1 MKKKIYHI
9 LLLVPLL
16 FSVLVLTGCKVMMPS
31 DYKKVKD
38 FIIEDCSK
46 LNLHGKV
53 TITDL
58 HWTALESPT
67 YHVSYIY
74 SEKTYDGQTI
84 KLEEKDRT
92 IHENKSPNSY
102 GSNLNLLFEYKDV
115 FVKQKSLKKEGE
127 KIKNQLNK
135 QSLGLSISSCSFDAT
150 NFEFTEKEKILD
162 SIASE
167 NLKEVKKDFAGYYQ
181 IPYQTLID
189 EELVDMTIN
198 IDDSES
204 VELQDVKNATEKLDA
219 RDLPNGNYRFFYSTD
234 YASISYSFKVENGE
248 VVISVR

>member
-1 MKKKIYHI
+1 M
-9 LLLVPLL
+9 
-16 FSVLVLTGCKVMMPS
+16 
-31 DYKKVKD
+31 
-38 FIIEDCSK
+38 
-46 LNLHGKV
+46 
-53 TITDL
+53 
-58 HWTALESPT
+58 
-67 YHVSYIY
+67 SYIY
-74 SEKTYDGQTI
+74 SEETYDGQTI

-135 QSLGLSISSCSFDAT
+135 QSLGFSISSCSFDAT

-167 NLKEVKKDFAGYYQ
+167 NLKEGKKDFAGYYQ

-189 EELVDMTIN
+189 EELVDITIN
-198 IDDSES
+198 IDDTES

>member
-1 MKKKIYHI
+1 M
-9 LLLVPLL
+9 VPLL

-115 FVKQKSLKKEGE
+115 LSSRNLSKKRGE
-127 KIKNQLNK
+127 KN
-135 QSLGLSISSCSFDAT
+135 
-150 NFEFTEKEKILD
+150 
-162 SIASE
+162 
-167 NLKEVKKDFAGYYQ
+167 
-181 IPYQTLID
+181 
-189 EELVDMTIN
+189 
-198 IDDSES
+198 
-204 VELQDVKNATEKLDA
+204 
-219 RDLPNGNYRFFYSTD
+219 
-234 YASISYSFKVENGE
+234 
-248 VVISVR
+248 